1 MRIDTSLVAPYV
13 ASMNAAATAAER
25 RAVVAEICRMFAVSA
40 ASAYKA
46 LAAEGWSSGRKTRR
60 DAGSTGADERTLSII
75 TAMSKNGIRKNGKS
89 TMPVNVAASVTAMNG
104 MNVGVSDSRVRQ
116 LLRDRELSEKSM
128 KAPSPHRRM
137 RSLHPNHVHCVD
149 PSLCL
154 VYFAPQGGQ
163 RILRDDEV
171 YKNKP
176 WLAGKEDLKCW
187 RYVLTDHCSSTI
199 CVRYYAAA
207 GEKQENL
214 YDFLLYAW
222 GKKQSSSYVF
232 HGVPEMIVWDK
243 GSANMSRAI
252 KNALVA
258 LRVRHWEHAAGKP
271 RAKGQVENANNLV
284 ETHFECLLKL
294 EEAESV
300 EALNEAAERWC
311 EAYNANEIPGL
322 DTRLRRMGRVVGT
335 RTRLWQRISKEQLR
349 ELPGEDVCRQIFTT
363 GPATRKVA
371 GDLTVRVAH
380 PKAKRPLVY
389 SVADLPDILAGQEV
403 LVQPILVD
411 PQPLIAVMLK
421 NGRDVIGYEVEP
433 IEIDAAGF
441 DARAAVL
448 GEEYKAQKDTR
459 RERNAKALSALSG
472 EGKKAAPFA
481 AVTGG
486 EGFKT
491 HSLIHPKGSPFVRQ
505 STGTQIEVAETVHA
519 HEILISAVEAA
530 KRVRA
535 ECGDLPDGFIDDMRA
550 RYPDGVSTRVVND
563 LIKER
568 RPKTD
573 KPIDAK
579 GWIIEGGAKEV
590 PAGDFGKSPGAE
602 RISKIA

>member
-13 ASMNAAATAAER
+13 ARMNAAATAKER
-25 RAVVAEICRMFAVSA
+25 KEVVAEIRRMFAISA
-40 ASAYKA
+40 ASVYKA
-46 LAAEGWSSGRKTRR
+46 LEAEGWTSGRKTRK
-60 DAGSTGADERTLSII
+60 DAGSTSADMQTLSII
-75 TAMSKNGIRKNGKS
+75 AAMSKNGIRKNGKS
-89 TMPVNVAASVTAMNG
+89 TMPVNVASSVTAMNG
-104 MNVGVSDSRVRQ
+104 KAVGVSDSRLRQ
-116 LLRDRELSEKSM
+116 LLRDKELSEKSM
-128 KAPSPHRRM
+128 KAAAPHQRM

-154 VYFAPQGGQ
+154 IYFTPQGGQ
-163 RILRDDEV
+163 RIIRDDEV

-176 WLAGKEDLKCW
+176 WLIGKEDLKCW
-187 RYVLTDHCSSTI
+187 RYVLTDHYSSTV

-222 GKKQSSSYVF
+222 AKKQSRSYVF

-258 LRVRHWEHAAGKP
+258 LRVKHWEHAAGKP

-294 EEAESV
+294 EEAESIQ
-300 EALNEAAERWC
+300 ALNEAAERWC
-311 EAYNANEIPGL
+311 EAYNADQIPGL
-322 DTRLRRMGRVVGT
+322 DTRLRRMGQVIGA
-335 RTRLWQRISKEQLR
+335 RTWLWQRISKEQLR

-363 GPATRKVA
+363 GMVERKVA
-371 GDLTVRVAH
+371 GDLTIRVVH
-380 PKAKRPLVY
+380 PKAKRSLVY
-389 SVADLPDILAGQEV
+389 SVADLPDILAGQDV

-421 NGRDVIGYEVEP
+421 NGKEFTGYEVEP
-433 IEIDAAGF
+433 IEVDAAGF
-441 DARAAVL
+441 DVQAAVL

-459 RERNAKALSALSG
+459 RERNAKELAALSG
-472 EGKKAAPFA
+472 EGTKAVPFA

-491 HSLIHPKGSPFVRQ
+491 HSLILPEGSPFVRQ
-505 STGTQIEVAETVHA
+505 TTGIQIEVAETVHT
-519 HEILISAVEAA
+519 HEIVISIVELA
-530 KRVRA
+530 KRCRA
-535 ECGDLPDGFIDDMRA
+535 EGIALEEGFIDTMREQ
-550 RYPDGVSTRVVND
+550 YPEGVSTKFAGD
-563 LIKER
+563 FIKQR
-568 RPKTD
+568 KPKTEA
-573 KPIDAK
+573 PINTK
-579 GWIIEGGAKEV
+579 GWLIEGGASPDREIEKTQ
-590 PAGDFGKSPGAE
+590 AGE
-602 RISKIA
+602 NQSKIA